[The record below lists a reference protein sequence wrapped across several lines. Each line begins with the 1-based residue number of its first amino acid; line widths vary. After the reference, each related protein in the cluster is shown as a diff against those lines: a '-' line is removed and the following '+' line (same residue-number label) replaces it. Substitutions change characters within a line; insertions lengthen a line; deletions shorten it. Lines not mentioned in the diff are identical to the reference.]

1 MRIITKRALPRRTF
15 LRGAGVALGLPLLDA
30 MVPALSAL
38 ADTPA
43 AVASR
48 LGFIYMPN
56 GVAKNSSGIDY
67 WTPPTEGR
75 NFQMSQILMPLER
88 FRDRLLVVSGLDQN
102 QAEAGND
109 GASGDHTRGTSS
121 WLTGVYPKRTE
132 GADVR
137 NGISADQ
144 IAAPVLGTDTA
155 LPSLELAIDLNFL
168 AGQCENSYS
177 CAYLNTLAWTSPTT
191 PLPTENNPRVV
202 FERLFGD
209 GGTAERRAAVAQRNR
224 SILDSVLDDF
234 NRLQQKLGP
243 GDRAVVG
250 EWVDAVREVERRIS
264 GVEKRS
270 TDELPTLTRPTGVP
284 ERFDEHVKLMYELQ
298 WLAFR
303 ADLTRVVTFML
314 GRELNFRTYPE
325 IGVTEGHHGLSHHQ
339 DRPEQIAKYAKVGTY
354 QAELLAWFLDKLQS
368 TPEGDGTLLDHSLFL
383 YGAGLSNPN
392 THAHVD
398 LPLLVIGARNLG
410 IDANRHL
417 VVRRQVP
424 MTNLLLTLL
433 DKAGVRADTLGD
445 STGRMPVS
453 GLVDV

>member
-1 MRIITKRALPRRTF
+1 MRIVTKRALPRRTF

-43 AVASR
+43 AVVSR

-56 GVAKNSSGIDY
+56 GVAKNSSGLDY

-75 NFQMSQILMPLER
+75 NFQMSQILAPLEP

-144 IAAPVLGTDTA
+144 IAAPVLGKDTA
-155 LPSLELAIDLNFL
+155 LPSLELSIDLNFL

-209 GGTAERRAAVAQRNR
+209 GGTAERRAAQARRNR

-234 NRLQQKLGP
+234 NRLQRQLGA

-264 GVEKRS
+264 GVEKRRK
-270 TDELPTLTRPTGVP
+270 EEPPTLERPTGVP

-368 TPEGDGTLLDHSLFL
+368 TPEGNGTLLDHSLFL

-398 LPLLVIGARNLG
+398 LPLLVIGGPHHG
-410 IDANRHL
+410 IDGNRHL

-433 DKAGVRADTLGD
+433 DKAGVRAETLGD

-453 GLVDV
+453 GLADV

>member
-1 MRIITKRALPRRTF
+1 VRIVTKRALPRRTF

-43 AVASR
+43 AGASR

-75 NFQMSQILMPLER
+75 NFQMSQILAPLEP
-88 FRDRLLVVSGLDQN
+88 FRDRLLVVSGLDHN

-144 IAAPVLGTDTA
+144 IAAPVLGKDTA

-177 CAYLNTLAWTSPTT
+177 CAYLNTLAWTSATT

-202 FERLFGD
+202 FERLFGE
-209 GGTAERRAAVAQRNR
+209 GGTAERRAAVARRNR

-234 NRLQQKLGP
+234 NRLQRQLGP
-243 GDRAVVG
+243 GDRVAVE

-264 GVEKRS
+264 GAEKRS
-270 TDELPTLTRPTGVP
+270 RDDLPTLERPTGVP

-303 ADLTRVVTFML
+303 GDLTRVTTFML

-354 QAELLAWFLDKLQS
+354 QAELLAWFLEKLQS
-368 TPEGDGTLLDHSLFL
+368 TAEGDGTLLDHSLFL

-398 LPLLVIGARNLG
+398 LPLLVVGGRSRG
-410 IDANRHL
+410 IDGNRHL
-417 VVRRQVP
+417 AVRGQVP

-433 DKAGVRADTLGD
+433 DKAGVPADTLGD
-445 STGRMPVS
+445 STGRLAVS
-453 GLVDV
+453 GLADV

>member
-1 MRIITKRALPRRTF
+1 VRIITKRALPRRTF

-75 NFQMSQILMPLER
+75 NFQMSQILGPLEP

-144 IAAPVLGTDTA
+144 IAAPVLGKDTA

-209 GGTAERRAAVAQRNR
+209 GGTAARRAASAQRNR

-270 TDELPTLTRPTGVP
+270 NDELPTLTRPAGVP

-339 DRPEQIAKYAKVGTY
+339 DRPEQIAKYAKIGTY

-398 LPLLVIGARNLG
+398 LPLLVIGGRSLG
-410 IDANRHL
+410 IDGNRHL